1 MKSVTASD
9 FSRVFVMLCLPFVC
23 GVVCAADRSS
33 NATSASLH
41 KGALFVAVRAGLI
54 KSGWKPVRMHSSEYE
69 YTGTERLLA
78 ERHIYEVEA
87 CSTDRGSL
95 CIFYYAMKKKC
106 LRIDTVGEQVD
117 AMRVTR
123 WDRTCPPGVNSRMG
137 HHHQ

>member
-1 MKSVTASD
+1 MKSVTASGL
-9 FSRVFVMLCLPFVC
+9 FSAFVLLCLLAVG
-23 GVVCAADRSS
+23 GVVGAADRSS

-41 KGALFVAVRAGLI
+41 RGALFVAVRAALI
-54 KSGWKPVRMHSSEYE
+54 KSGWKPVRMHDSEYE

-95 CIFYYAMKKKC
+95 CIFYYVMKKKC
-106 LRIDTVGEQVD
+106 LRVDTVGEQVD

-123 WDRTCPPGVNSRMG
+123 WDQTCPTAVNSSMDHR
-137 HHHQ
+137 